1 MKAIE
6 VICAVAVTILGAVLL
21 LVIQPALY
29 LNYTISLN
37 DIQKVGDWVN
47 FNYLPAA
54 VLLLGF
60 CLVAQVI
67 WYRVAVKFQG
77 DERDAS
83 KMNLIWWFLLIGVL
97 VGIAIAIFRSAF
109 TSGGSAQAVPSLLFL
124 FLLDGAILFWLA
136 TAISTPNRAL
146 KYIVPGSFYLRRG
159 LLS

>member
-1 MKAIE
+1 
-6 VICAVAVTILGAVLL
+6 
-21 LVIQPALY
+21 
-29 LNYTISLN
+29 
-37 DIQKVGDWVN
+37 
-47 FNYLPAA
+47 
-54 VLLLGF
+54 
-60 CLVAQVI
+60 
-67 WYRVAVKFQG
+67 
-77 DERDAS
+77 
-83 KMNLIWWFLLIGVL
+83 MNLIWWFLLIGVL